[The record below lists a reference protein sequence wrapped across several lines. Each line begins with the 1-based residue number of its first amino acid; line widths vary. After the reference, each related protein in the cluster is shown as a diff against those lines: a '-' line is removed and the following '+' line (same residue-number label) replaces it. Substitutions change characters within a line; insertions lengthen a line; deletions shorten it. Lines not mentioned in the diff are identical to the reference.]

1 MIFVFNVL
9 GWMAMAIGGLSS
21 GFTLF
26 SRTGPGPISSAE
38 MYARIAV
45 AMPGFGLMFVG
56 LLLFAIAGVLSRLDK
71 IVANTAATTTAT
83 AALIERGAGRQE
95 PRF

>member
-9 GWMAMAIGGLSS
+9 GWMSVVIGALSA

-26 SRTGPGPISSAE
+26 GRSARGPISSAE
-38 MYARIAV
+38 MFARIAV
-45 AMPGFGLMFVG
+45 AMPGLGLMFVG

-71 IVANTAATTTAT
+71 IVANTAATTSAT
-83 AALIERGAGRQE
+83 AALMERGAGRQE